1 MRRLFLK
8 PKSNSV
14 NVLKPAAV
22 QAVTSD
28 ERSPFAHTDITE
40 QDIQDRDATQDLP
53 VLDSFVSVVV
63 TSDAGNGIGYTGM
76 RLRGIDA
83 TRVNVTING
92 VPLNDAESHGV
103 WWVDLPD
110 LGSSVSDLQISRGV
124 GTSTNGPGAFGGSV
138 AINTLGKTAEQK
150 ESVLSLEVVR
160 LTLKEC
166 PFYGT
171 LASSTMGGLSRK
183 SFTNYF

>member
-1 MRRLFLK
+1 M
-8 PKSNSV
+8 
-14 NVLKPAAV
+14 
-22 QAVTSD
+22 
-28 ERSPFAHTDITE
+28 
-40 QDIQDRDATQDLP
+40 
-53 VLDSFVSVVV
+53 VV

-138 AINTLGKTAEQK
+138 AINTLGKTAEQGISAK
-150 ESVLSLEVVR
+150 LGGGSFNF
-160 LTLKEC
+160 KEC
-166 PFYGT
+166 RLWNTGIFNDGW
-171 LASSTMGGLSRK
+171 
-183 SFTNYF
+183 SFEEELHKLL